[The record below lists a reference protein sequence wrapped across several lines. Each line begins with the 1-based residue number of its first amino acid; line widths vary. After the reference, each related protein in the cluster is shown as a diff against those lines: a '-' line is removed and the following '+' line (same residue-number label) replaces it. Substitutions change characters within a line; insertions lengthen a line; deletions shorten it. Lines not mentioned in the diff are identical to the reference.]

1 MKNARFSTNIK
12 NIKQSRAGQPRG
24 GAVETDSATRSLTEA
39 LRISFVILKLI
50 MIALIIFFIGSGF
63 RTVKSDERAI
73 VLRFGKIRGTGE
85 ERVLKSRSWPYW
97 ILPYP
102 IEEMITIPVEKT
114 VDLDI
119 DSFWYFQTDEE
130 RLSSQKKQVS
140 PRQALNPLIDGYC
153 LTRSDVKLQD
163 VGVLAESDYNIL
175 HTRWRLTYKITDPV
189 SFYKNIYIQQVQ
201 PGEIYFDVVKK
212 GLSGMLIDIFDCAVV
227 STMVNFTIDEAL
239 YEKFGTVADDVKEL
253 TQKKLDQIESGIR
266 IVSVQRVENTWPL
279 QVNDAFLASIN
290 ASQIKQQMISEAT
303 TYSQRTI
310 NEAGGPVALDLYK
323 AIKAPDVNEQKLEKL
338 WQQAAGKAQQK
349 IADAR
354 AYRKTVVESARADAE
369 YLKQILPEF
378 QKRPA
383 LVISEIYR
391 NAMTKILNGANE
403 KFFIEPV
410 KTDKGSEVRIR
421 YNSDPSLK
429 PQTPK

>member
-1 MKNARFSTNIK
+1 MPDFDEHKKHKTEPIGETK
-12 NIKQSRAGQPRG
+12 VGAG
-24 GAVETDSATRSLTEA
+24 ETDSATRSLTEA
-39 LRISFVILKLI
+39 LRISFLILKLI

-63 RTVKSDERAI
+63 RTLKSDERAI

-119 DSFWYFQTDEE
+119 DSFWYYQTAEE
-130 RLSSQKKQVS
+130 KLSPQKKQVQ
-140 PRQALNPLIDGYC
+140 PGQPLDPLMDGYC
-153 LTRSDVKLQD
+153 LTRSDVKSEGMGELS
-163 VGVLAESDYNIL
+163 ESDYNIL

-189 SFYKNIYIQQVQ
+189 SFYKNIYIQKEQ

-212 GLSGMLIDIFDCAVV
+212 GLTPILKDIFDCAVV
-227 STMVNFTIDEAL
+227 TTIVNYTIDEAL
-239 YEKFGTVADDVKEL
+239 YEKFGTVADKVQQL
-253 TQKKLDQIESGIR
+253 TQEKLDQIESGIR

-279 QVNDAFLASIN
+279 QVNDAFLASIS
-290 ASQIKQQMISEAT
+290 ASQIKQQLISEAT
-303 TYSQRTI
+303 TYSQRII
-310 NEAGGPVALDLYK
+310 NEAGGPVAMDLYR
-323 AIKAPDVNEQKLEKL
+323 AIKAPNVNEQALDKL

-354 AYRKTVVESARADAE
+354 AYRKTTVESARADAL
-369 YLKQILPEF
+369 YLEQILPEF
-378 QKRPA
+378 QKRPT

-391 NAMTKILNGANE
+391 NAMTKILNSANE

-429 PQTPK
+429 PQTPR

>member
-1 MKNARFSTNIK
+1 MPDKD
-12 NIKQSRAGQPRG
+12 GQHKHIESGLPPKG
-24 GAVETDSATRSLTEA
+24 SAVETDSASRSLTEA
-39 LRISFVILKLI
+39 LRISFIILKLI

-63 RTVKSDERAI
+63 RTVKYDESAI

-85 ERVLKSRSWPYW
+85 DRVLKSRSWPYW

-102 IEEMITIPVEKT
+102 IEEMITIPVGKT

-130 RLSSQKKQVS
+130 KLSPQKKQVQPS
-140 PRQALNPLIDGYC
+140 QPLNPLVDGYC
-153 LTRSDVKLQD
+153 LTRSDVRLQD
-163 VGVLAESDYNIL
+163 INTSAESDYNIL
-175 HTRWRLTYKITDPV
+175 HTRWRLTYQVSDPV
-189 SFYKNIYIQQVQ
+189 SFYKNIHIPQPQ

-212 GLSGMLIDIFDCAVV
+212 GLSPMLKDIFDSAVV
-227 STMVNFTIDEAL
+227 TTMVNFTIDEAL
-239 YEKFGTVADDVKEL
+239 IEKFGTVTDNVKNL
-253 TQKKLDQIESGIR
+253 AQDKLDQLESGIK
-266 IVSVQRVENTWPL
+266 IISVQRVESIWPL
-279 QVNDAFLASIN
+279 QVNDAFIASQN
-290 ASQIKQQMISEAT
+290 ASQYKQQLISEAT
-303 TYSQRTI
+303 TYAQKTI
-310 NEAGGPVALDLYK
+310 NEAGGPVALELCR
-323 AIKAPDVNEQKLEKL
+323 AIKSPNTDPQKLDKL

-369 YLKQILPEF
+369 YLTQILPEF
-378 QKRPA
+378 QKRPL

-391 NAMTKILNGANE
+391 NAMSKILKGANE

-410 KTDKGSEVRIR
+410 KTDKGSEVRIK